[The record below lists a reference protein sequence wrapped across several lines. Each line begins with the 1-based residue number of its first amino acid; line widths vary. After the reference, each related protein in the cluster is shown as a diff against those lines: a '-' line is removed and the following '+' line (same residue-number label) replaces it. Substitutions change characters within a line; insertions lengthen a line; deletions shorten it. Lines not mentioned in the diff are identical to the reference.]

1 MRVIP
6 GKQLKQYREY
16 LKGFYYHINHN
27 LDPALYWYT
36 ESLSS
41 GGMYSLNY
49 LRLHA
54 LKAIELVVNERK
66 IYGNN
71 SPIKRL
77 GERRAT

>member
-1 MRVIP
+1 M
-6 GKQLKQYREY
+6 
-16 LKGFYYHINHN
+16 F
-27 LDPALYWYT
+27 WYT
-36 ESLSS
+36 DSLSS

-54 LKAIELVVNERK
+54 LQNIELVVNERK

-77 GERRAT
+77 GERRATQKSDSITREWEGRSKAESVLK